1 MFSVFIFM
9 RATYKCTIRGQ
20 DLGKY
25 LLITVS
31 TSELAIISLVREMN
45 YFPNKMKVKFT
56 RDAVLCI
63 IPIGLHVLQGGNR
76 VDMLPRTHDTHKVKW

>member
-1 MFSVFIFM
+1 M
-9 RATYKCTIRGQ
+9 RAIYKCTISGQ

-31 TSELAIISLVREMN
+31 TFALAVTSLVKEMN

-56 RDAVLCI
+56 RDAVLYI
-63 IPIGLHVLQGGNR
+63 IRIGFHVVQGGNM